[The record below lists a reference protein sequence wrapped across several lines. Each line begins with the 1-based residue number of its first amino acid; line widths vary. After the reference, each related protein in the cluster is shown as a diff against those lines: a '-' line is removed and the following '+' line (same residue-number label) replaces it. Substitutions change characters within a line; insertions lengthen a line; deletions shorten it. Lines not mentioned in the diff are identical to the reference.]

1 MAETFQRAIIVE
13 PGKIVLEAVEKRAP
27 AGKEVR
33 IRVHSS
39 AVCGSDLHIYGGRHP
54 YVKLPTTIGH
64 ELAGVVEQVG
74 NGVEKVKVG
83 DRVCVEPLLA
93 CGTCYYCQRGRYDY
107 CEHLKLKYRTGDS
120 GYGAFYYAEERW
132 IHKLP
137 ENVSFDE
144 GALMEP
150 FACAVHAVMKAKV
163 RLCDTVC
170 VMGDGPIA
178 LMLAQLSRAAGGV
191 RVFVLGLSERNLKI
205 AEGFGCIPLKSGPE
219 GVEEVLRQ
227 TDGRGADVS
236 FEAVGVPATF
246 LQTLEV
252 TKRGGRAVIFGIFEE
267 ELRTRA
273 LMDAMVKEIEVV
285 GTSSYCWD
293 FERGLELLET
303 GKVDLKPLITHHFPL
318 SQVKEALEIKKDRGE
333 SPLKVILHP

>member
-74 NGVEKVKVG
+74 DGVEKVKVG
-83 DRVCVEPLLA
+83 DRVCVEPLIA

-107 CEHLKLKYRTGDS
+107 CEHLKLKYRTGSS

-163 RLCDTVC
+163 QLCDTVC
-170 VMGDGPIA
+170 VMGDGPIG
-178 LMLAQLSRAAGGV
+178 LMLAQLSRAAGGM

-219 GVEEVLRQ
+219 GVKEVLRQ

-252 TKRGGRAVIFGIFEE
+252 TRRGGRAVIFGIFEE